1 MEQVPSL
8 LICEYLIEC
17 ERKEDAETLV
27 EQGFDIEEVHVS
39 VHPPQGKYVNVSIM
53 GLRSYIDDQ
62 DVKDAL
68 SLNGEI
74 KSEVVRLKYKAD
86 HKLAG
91 LQNGNRLVKMVLEKQ
106 SIPYSLRIG
115 GEWCKIIH
123 NNQQPVCSECSEVGH
138 TRKRSR
144 QWNAESVTNWE
155 TCPIIATGKTCLCSR
170 MMKKKTSTTEKRAL
184 WWIKL
189 PWHATLKSP
198 AAILRKIDKTAFRS
212 KWILSKRDSNVSTT
226 QTRTLTAEFLVVG
239 HESIQ
244 RLTHTFHVERK

>member
-27 EQGFDIEEVHVS
+27 EQSFDIEEVHVS
-39 VHPPQGKYVNVSIM
+39 VHPQQGKYINVSIM

-68 SLNGEI
+68 SLYGEI

-86 HKLAG
+86 HELAG

-138 TRKRSR
+138 TRKRCPAVD
-144 QWNAESVTNWE
+144 AESVT
-155 TCPIIATGKTCLCSR
+155 CPIIVTGKTCLCSR

-184 WWIKL
+184 WWITL

-198 AAILRKIDKTAFRS
+198 AVILRKIDKTAFRS
-212 KWILSKRDSNVSTT
+212 KWSLSKKDSNVSTT

-239 HESIQ
+239 CESIQ
-244 RLTHTFHVERK
+244 RPTQTLHVERK